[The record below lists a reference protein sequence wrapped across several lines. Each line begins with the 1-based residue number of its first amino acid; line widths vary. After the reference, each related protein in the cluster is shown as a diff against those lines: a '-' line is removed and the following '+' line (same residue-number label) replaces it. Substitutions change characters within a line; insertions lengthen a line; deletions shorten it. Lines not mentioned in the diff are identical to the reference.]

1 MRTQSLFLAA
11 IVCGIIHAANIVL
24 CASEMPWIVVPGGKR
39 TDGEWLGGAFA
50 GKHFVQFIALDQN
63 ERPRPEIAQAWVKHL
78 TTAIREKDQR
88 HLLTVG
94 LVDWSLD
101 RPGLTSGFV
110 PAKIADDIDFLC
122 VHLYPEKGKL
132 DKAFETLA
140 GFSVGKPVVIEGT
153 YPHHLQG
160 ICADK
165 EAIYWSFTTTL
176 VKTDLSGKLLKKVPV
191 ANHQGDLCYHDGK
204 LYVAVNLGKFND
216 PKGNADSWVYV
227 YDAATLKELARHEVQ
242 EVFHGAGGIGIRNGH
257 FFVVGGLPD
266 GVEENYVYE
275 YDAKFKFQ
283 KKHVIKS
290 AHTYLGIQTATF
302 AHDRWWFGCYGDP
315 KILLVT
321 DADFQMKGRFEFDCS
336 LGIVGL
342 PDSRFL
348 SATGQCEKDKGCMG
362 SVRIAVPDEKNGLK
376 FLGRGDL
383 QRPAL
388 RPGKPLRGH
397 AEQG

>member
-1 MRTQSLFLAA
+1 MKTIITFAAALLA
-11 IVCGIIHAANIVL
+11 V
-24 CASEMPWIVVPGGKR
+24 SS
-39 TDGEWLGGAFA
+39 
-50 GKHFVQFIALDQN
+50 VQ
-63 ERPRPEIAQAWVKHL
+63 AQEFRNV
-78 TTAIREKDQR
+78 T
-88 HLLTVG
+88 
-94 LVDWSLD
+94 
-101 RPGLTSGFV
+101 
-110 PAKIADDIDFLC
+110 C
-122 VHLYPEKGKL
+122 
-132 DKAFETLA
+132 
-140 GFSVGKPVVIEGT
+140 EGT

-176 VKTDLSGKLLKKVPV
+176 VKTDLNGKLRKNVPV
-191 ANHQGDLCYHDGK
+191 ANHHGDLCLHEGK

-227 YDAATLKELARHEVQ
+227 YEAATLKEMARHKVQ

-290 AHTYLGIQTATF
+290 GHTRLGIQTATF
-302 AHDRWWFGCYGDP
+302 ANVRWWFGCYGDP

-321 DADFQMKGRFEFDCS
+321 DADFQMKGRYEFDCS

-342 PDSRFL
+342 PDGRFL
-348 SATGQCEKDKGCMG
+348 SASGKCEKDKGCTG
-362 SVRIAVPDEKNGLK
+362 SVRIAVADMKTGLRIGEK
-376 FLGRGDL
+376 
-383 QRPAL
+383 
-388 RPGKPLRGH
+388 
-397 AEQG
+397 